1 MRIISLDISKKSTG
15 LATYY
20 NGLVHTETLTGYD
33 MAGVVVERVGSYI
46 DMVPANEQKPVIV
59 VEWYSDT
66 LTHND
71 RTNTAEEL
79 KRLASTI
86 IQELHYKK
94 GVPVVGFMPWS
105 WRKVFNLPTLVKAD
119 GQSVKYQMVA
129 KIIGHDILK
138 KQSVDLVQNNKKQF
152 GLIRDITSDDEAEA
166 VLLIHAFISLGIRE
180 VNTPRL
186 EDSKH
191 YKIHQLTREDLRLLA
206 DSDDFNETHNG
217 GGIWSDL

>member
-20 NGLVHTETLTGYD
+20 NGVVHTETLTGYD
-33 MAGVVVERVGSYI
+33 MAGVVIERVVAYI
-46 DMVPANEQKPVIV
+46 DRVPANEKKPVVV
-59 VEWYSDT
+59 VECYSDS
-66 LTHND
+66 LTTND
-71 RTNTAEEL
+71 RTNTANEL
-79 KRLASTI
+79 KKLAETI
-86 IQELHYKK
+86 TQELYHKK
-94 GVPVVGFMPWS
+94 GVGIVGFMPWS

-129 KIIGHDILK
+129 RTIGHDILK
-138 KQSVDLVQNNKKQF
+138 RQSVDLVRNNQKQF
-152 GLIRDITSDDEAEA
+152 GLIHDITSDDEAEA
-166 VLLIHAFISLGIRE
+166 VLLIHAFLSLGIRE

-206 DSDDFNETHNG
+206 ESSEFIDRV
-217 GGIWSDL
+217 

>member
-20 NGLVHTETLTGYD
+20 NGVVHTETLTGYD
-33 MAGVVVERVGSYI
+33 MAGVVIERVGAYV
-46 DMVPANEQKPVIV
+46 DAVPEHEKKPVVV
-59 VEWYSDT
+59 VEWYSDS
-66 LTHND
+66 LTKND
-71 RTNTAEEL
+71 RTNTANEL
-79 KRLASTI
+79 KKLAETI
-86 IQELHYKK
+86 TQELYHKK
-94 GVPVVGFMPWS
+94 GVGIVGFMPWS

-129 KIIGHDILK
+129 RTIGHDILK
-138 KQSVDLVQNNKKQF
+138 RQSVDLVRNNQKQF
-152 GLIRDITSDDEAEA
+152 GLIHDITSDDEAEA

-186 EDSKH
+186 EDSNH

-206 DSDDFNETHNG
+206 ESSEFIDRV
-217 GGIWSDL
+217 

>member
-20 NGLVHTETLTGYD
+20 NGVVHTETLTGYD
-33 MAGVVVERVGSYI
+33 MAAVVIERVGAYI
-46 DMVPANEQKPVIV
+46 DMVPTTEQKPVVV
-59 VEWYSDT
+59 VEWYSET
-66 LTHND
+66 LTTND
-71 RTNTAEEL
+71 RTNTANEL
-79 KRLASTI
+79 KKLAETI
-86 IQELHYKK
+86 TQELYHKK
-94 GVPVVGFMPWS
+94 GVGIVGFMPWS

-129 KIIGHDILK
+129 RTIGHDILK
-138 KQSVDLVQNNKKQF
+138 RQSVDLVRNNQKQF
-152 GLIRDITSDDEAEA
+152 GLIHDITSDDEAEA

-186 EDSKH
+186 EDSNH

-206 DSDDFNETHNG
+206 ESSEFIDRV
-217 GGIWSDL
+217 

>member
-20 NGLVHTETLTGYD
+20 NGVVHTETITGQN
-33 MAGVVVERVGSYI
+33 MADLVIDRVGAYV
-46 DMVPANEQKPVIV
+46 DAVPEHEKKPVVV
-59 VEWYSDT
+59 VEWYSDS
-66 LTHND
+66 LTTND
-71 RTNTAEEL
+71 RTNTANEL
-79 KRLASTI
+79 KKLAETI
-86 IQELHYKK
+86 TQELYHKK
-94 GVPVVGFMPWS
+94 GVGIVGFMPWS

-129 KIIGHDILK
+129 RTIGHDILK
-138 KQSVDLVQNNKKQF
+138 RQSVDLVRNNQKQF
-152 GLIRDITSDDEAEA
+152 GLIHDITSDDEAEA

-186 EDSKH
+186 EDSNH

-206 DSDDFNETHNG
+206 ESSEFIDRV
-217 GGIWSDL
+217 

>member
-20 NGLVHTETLTGYD
+20 NGVVHTETLTGYD
-33 MAGVVVERVGSYI
+33 MAGVVIERVGAYI
-46 DMVPANEQKPVIV
+46 DRVPANEKKPVVV
-59 VEWYSDT
+59 VEWYSDS
-66 LTHND
+66 LTTND
-71 RTNTAEEL
+71 RTNTANEL
-79 KRLASTI
+79 KKLAETI
-86 IQELHYKK
+86 TQELYHKK
-94 GVPVVGFMPWS
+94 GVGIVGFMPWS

-119 GQSVKYQMVA
+119 GQLVKYQMVA
-129 KIIGHDILK
+129 RTIGHDILK
-138 KQSVDLVQNNKKQF
+138 RQSVDLVRNNQKQF
-152 GLIRDITSDDEAEA
+152 GLIHDITSDDEAEA

-206 DSDDFNETHNG
+206 ESSEFIDRV
-217 GGIWSDL
+217 

>member
-20 NGLVHTETLTGYD
+20 NGAVHTETITGYD
-33 MAGVVVERVGSYI
+33 MAGVVIERVGSYI
-46 DMVPANEQKPVIV
+46 DRVPVNEQKPVIV

-105 WRKVFNLPTLVKAD
+105 WRKVFELPTNVKAD
-119 GQSVKYQMVA
+119 GQLVKYQMVA
-129 KIIGHDILK
+129 RTIGHDILK
-138 KQSVDLVQNNKKQF
+138 RQSVDLVRNNQKQF
-152 GLIRDITSDDEAEA
+152 GLIHDITSDDEAEA
-166 VLLIHAFISLGIRE
+166 VLLVHAFLSLGISE
-180 VNTPRL
+180 VHTSML
-186 EDSKH
+186 EDSTY
-191 YKIHQLTREDLRLLA
+191 YKTHQLTREDLRLLA
-206 DSDDFNETHNG
+206 ESSEFIDRV
-217 GGIWSDL
+217 

>member
-20 NGLVHTETLTGYD
+20 NGVVHTETITGQN
-33 MAGVVVERVGSYI
+33 MADLVIDRVGAYV
-46 DMVPANEQKPVIV
+46 DAVPEHEQKPVIV
-59 VEWYSDT
+59 VEWYSDS
-66 LTHND
+66 LTTND
-71 RTNTAEEL
+71 RTNTANEL
-79 KRLASTI
+79 KKLAETI
-86 IQELHYKK
+86 TQELYHKK
-94 GVPVVGFMPWS
+94 GVGIVGFMPWS

-129 KIIGHDILK
+129 RTIGHDILK
-138 KQSVDLVQNNKKQF
+138 RQSVDLVRNNQKQF
-152 GLIRDITSDDEAEA
+152 GLIHDITSDDEAEA

-206 DSDDFNETHNG
+206 ESSEFIDRV
-217 GGIWSDL
+217 

>member
-20 NGLVHTETLTGYD
+20 NGVVHTETITGQN
-33 MAGVVVERVGSYI
+33 MADLVIDRVGAYV
-46 DMVPANEQKPVIV
+46 DAVPEHEKKPVVV
-59 VEWYSDT
+59 VEWYSDS
-66 LTHND
+66 LTTND
-71 RTNTAEEL
+71 RTNTANEL
-79 KRLASTI
+79 KKLAETI
-86 IQELHYKK
+86 TQELYHKK
-94 GVPVVGFMPWS
+94 GVGIVGFMPWS

-129 KIIGHDILK
+129 RTIGHDILK
-138 KQSVDLVQNNKKQF
+138 RQSVDLVRNNQKQF
-152 GLIRDITSDDEAEA
+152 GLIHNITSDDEAEA

-186 EDSKH
+186 EDSNH

-206 DSDDFNETHNG
+206 ESSEFIDRV
-217 GGIWSDL
+217 

>member
-20 NGLVHTETLTGYD
+20 NGVVHTETITGQN
-33 MAGVVVERVGSYI
+33 MADLVIDRVGAYV
-46 DMVPANEQKPVIV
+46 DAVPEHEKKPVVV
-59 VEWYSDT
+59 VEWYSDS
-66 LTHND
+66 LTTND
-71 RTNTAEEL
+71 RTNTANEL
-79 KRLASTI
+79 KKLAETI
-86 IQELHYKK
+86 TQELYHKK
-94 GVPVVGFMPWS
+94 GVGIVGFMPWS

-129 KIIGHDILK
+129 RTIGHDILK
-138 KQSVDLVQNNKKQF
+138 RQSVDLVRNNQKQF
-152 GLIRDITSDDEAEA
+152 GLIHDITSDDEAEA

-206 DSDDFNETHNG
+206 ESSEFIDRV
-217 GGIWSDL
+217 

>member
-20 NGLVHTETLTGYD
+20 NGLVHTETITGQN
-33 MAGVVVERVGSYI
+33 MADLVIDRVGAYV
-46 DMVPANEQKPVIV
+46 DAVPEHEKKPVVV
-59 VEWYSDT
+59 VEWYSDS
-66 LTHND
+66 LTTND
-71 RTNTAEEL
+71 RTNTANEL
-79 KRLASTI
+79 KKLAETI
-86 IQELHYKK
+86 TQELYHKK
-94 GVPVVGFMPWS
+94 GVGIVGFMPWS

-129 KIIGHDILK
+129 RTIGHDILK
-138 KQSVDLVQNNKKQF
+138 RQSVDLVRNNQKQF
-152 GLIRDITSDDEAEA
+152 GLIHDITSDDEAEA

-180 VNTPRL
+180 VNTPRI

-206 DSDDFNETHNG
+206 ESSEFIDRV
-217 GGIWSDL
+217 

>member
-20 NGLVHTETLTGYD
+20 NGVVHTETLTGYD
-33 MAGVVVERVGSYI
+33 MAGVVIERVGAYI
-46 DMVPANEQKPVIV
+46 DRVPANEQKPVIV
-59 VEWYSDT
+59 VEWYSET

-71 RTNTAEEL
+71 RTNTANEL
-79 KRLASTI
+79 KKLAETI
-86 IQELHYKK
+86 TQELYYKK
-94 GVPVVGFMPWS
+94 GVGIVGFMPWS

-129 KIIGHDILK
+129 RTIGHDILK
-138 KQSVDLVQNNKKQF
+138 RQSVDLVRNNQKQF
-152 GLIRDITSDDEAEA
+152 GLIHDITSDDEAEA

-206 DSDDFNETHNG
+206 ESSEFIDRV
-217 GGIWSDL
+217 

>member
-20 NGLVHTETLTGYD
+20 NGVVHTETITGQN
-33 MAGVVVERVGSYI
+33 MADLVIDRVGSYI
-46 DMVPANEQKPVIV
+46 DAVPEHEQKPVIV
-59 VEWYSDT
+59 VEWYSDS
-66 LTHND
+66 LTTND
-71 RTNTAEEL
+71 RTNTANEL
-79 KRLASTI
+79 KKLAETI
-86 IQELHYKK
+86 TQELYHKK
-94 GVPVVGFMPWS
+94 GVGIVGFMPWS

-129 KIIGHDILK
+129 RTIGHDILK
-138 KQSVDLVQNNKKQF
+138 RQSVDLVRNNQKQF
-152 GLIRDITSDDEAEA
+152 GLIHDITSDDEAEA

-206 DSDDFNETHNG
+206 ESSEFIDRV
-217 GGIWSDL
+217 